1 MKRLFRR
8 LRPTRNWRRRQV
20 VIPALLGFLFV
31 AALVVWGFG
40 RGGSNSV
47 WTQPPVAISE
57 ALDRAE
63 RGDIASASITGQKI
77 VFTDHSGNRF
87 WSVEKESSMAPAE
100 QLLRQRGVK
109 VTVQATDESNLGALF
124 PNLLGLLVLLA
135 LLALLLRRSNLLGNP
150 MGAFTKHLGE
160 ARPNDAELVTF
171 AEVVGVD
178 EAKHELEEVVQFLKA
193 PAAFKELGARM
204 PRGVLLVG
212 PPGTGKTLLS
222 RAVAG
227 EAKVPYFSLSGSD
240 FVEMFVGVGA
250 ARVRDLFR
258 HAKKNAPCIV
268 FLDEIDALGRRRGGS
283 QIRTNEEREQT
294 LNQLL
299 VEMDGFNTDCAVVVI
314 AATNRPDVLD
324 PALLRSGRF
333 DRRVAIDAPDLNGR
347 RAILNLYAERKPLGP
362 DIDLDVIAR
371 HTPGFTG
378 ADLANLLNE
387 AAILAAR
394 RRKRTIG
401 SQELEEASLRVMAGP
416 EKKSRVISP
425 EEKAIIAYHEVGHA
439 LVMKSIAK
447 SDPVHKVSIVS
458 RGQALG
464 VTIQLP
470 TRDRYLTSRSELVS
484 RMAAA
489 MGGRAAEEIIFG
501 DITTGAKQ
509 DIEVA
514 TNIARQMVC
523 EFGMSERL
531 GLVTLHRKGD
541 GDNLF
546 FSELTAADVDAEIRA
561 LTDAAYR
568 QAHQICSTRRDTLV
582 RIAEHLQRVET
593 IDGSE
598 LDVLLAQEGVID
610 LDPDGVPKLPALR
623 GKAQIA
629 AAAAQPEPW
638 REDQS
643 TPAEPELGA
652 PPAGGRL
659 GRGWPAGRARLFPR
673 RGRRRRADHLG
684 V

>member
-1 MKRLFRR
+1 MKTFFRR
-8 LRPTRNWRRRQV
+8 LTAPASLRRKRV
-20 VIPALLGFLFV
+20 VIPALAVLGVL
-31 AALVVWGFG
+31 LLSGLWLLGHSG
-40 RGGSNSV
+40 ENSV
-47 WTQPPVAISE
+47 WNTPSTPISDV
-57 ALDRAE
+57 LDRVD
-63 RGDIASASITGQKI
+63 RGDIVAATISGQRI
-77 VFTDHSGNRF
+77 LLTDTAGIQS
-87 WSVEKESSMAPAE
+87 WTIEKETSMGSTE
-100 QLLRQRGVK
+100 QYLRSHNVK
-109 VTVQATDESNLGALF
+109 VAVQSTDDASFTSML
-124 PNLLGLLVLLA
+124 PNLVGLLVLLA
-135 LLALLLRRSNLLGNP
+135 LLFIMLRRSNLLGNP
-150 MGAFTKHLGE
+150 MGAMTKHLAEPRVG
-160 ARPNDAELVTF
+160 DADQVTF
-171 AEVVGVD
+171 DQVVGVD
-178 EAKHELEEVVQFLKA
+178 EAKHELEEVVEFLKA
-193 PAAFKELGARM
+193 PGNFGQLGARM
-204 PRGVLLVG
+204 PRGILLVG

-258 HAKKNAPCIV
+258 HAKKSAPCIV

-347 RAILNLYAERKPLGP
+347 RAILSLYAAQKPLADNINL
-362 DIDLDVIAR
+362 DIVAR
-371 HTPGFTG
+371 QTPGFTG

-394 RRKRTIG
+394 NKKQAIG
-401 SQELEEASLRVMAGP
+401 KQELEEAGLRVMAGP
-416 EKKSRVISP
+416 EKRSRMITP

-447 SDPVHKVSIVS
+447 SDPVHKVSVVS

-470 TRDRYLTSRSELVS
+470 LKDRYLTSKSELIA

-501 DITTGAKQ
+501 DVTTGAKQ
-509 DIEVA
+509 DIEYA

-541 GDNLF
+541 GDSLF
-546 FSELTAADVDAEIRA
+546 FSELTAADVDAEVKA

-568 QAHQICSTRRDTLV
+568 QAYEICESRRATLV
-582 RIAEHLQRVET
+582 RIADHLQLVET
-593 IDGSE
+593 IDGEE
-598 LDVLLAQEGVID
+598 LDRLLLDEAVPVVNVVLAEIGESAVA
-610 LDPDGVPKLPALR
+610 PR
-623 GKAQIA
+623 IA
-629 AAAAQPEPW
+629 AAEAHDWDE
-638 REDQS
+638 
-643 TPAEPELGA
+643 GA
-652 PPAGGRL
+652 SGSAHDSDPGPPAA
-659 GRGWPAGRARLFPR
+659 AG
-673 RGRRRRADHLG
+673 
-684 V
+684 

>member
-1 MKRLFRR
+1 MKTFFRR
-8 LRPTRNWRRRQV
+8 LS
-20 VIPALLGFLFV
+20 IPAGLRTKRVLVPALALVGVLLLGGLWFL
-31 AALVVWGFG
+31 GHSG
-40 RGGSNSV
+40 TNSV
-47 WTQPPVAISE
+47 WNQPQTPISD
-57 ALDRAE
+57 ALDRVD
-63 RGDIASASITGQKI
+63 RGDIVAATISGQRI
-77 VFTDHSGNRF
+77 LLTDTAGRQS
-87 WSVEKESSMAPAE
+87 WTIEKESSMGTTE
-100 QLLRQRGVK
+100 QYLRSHNVK
-109 VTVQATDESNLGALF
+109 VGVQSTDDVSFTSVL

-135 LLALLLRRSNLLGNP
+135 LLFIMLRRSNLMGNP
-150 MGAFTKHLGE
+150 MGAMTKHLAE
-160 ARPNDAELVTF
+160 AKVGDGDQVTF
-171 AEVVGVD
+171 DQVVGVD
-178 EAKHELEEVVQFLKA
+178 EAKHELEEVVEFLKA
-193 PAAFKELGARM
+193 PGSFGQLGARM
-204 PRGVLLVG
+204 PRGILLIG

-250 ARVRDLFR
+250 ARVRDLFK

-268 FLDEIDALGRRRGGS
+268 FLDEIDALGRKRGGA

-347 RAILNLYAERKPLGP
+347 RAILNLYAAQKPLADNINL
-362 DIDLDVIAR
+362 DIVAR
-371 HTPGFTG
+371 QTPGFTG

-394 RRKRTIG
+394 NKKLAIG
-401 SQELEEASLRVMAGP
+401 KQELEEAGLRVMAGP
-416 EKKSRVISP
+416 EKRSRMITP

-447 SDPVHKVSIVS
+447 SDPVHKVSVVS

-470 TRDRYLTSRSELVS
+470 LKDRYLTSKSELIA

-501 DITTGAKQ
+501 DVTTGAKQ
-509 DIEVA
+509 DIEYA
-514 TNIARQMVC
+514 TNVARQMVC

-541 GDNLF
+541 GDSLF
-546 FSELTAADVDAEIRA
+546 FSELTAADVDAEVKA

-568 QAHQICSTRRDTLV
+568 QAYEICESRRATLI
-582 RIAEHLQRVET
+582 RIADHLQLVET
-593 IDGSE
+593 MDGEE
-598 LDVLLAQEGVID
+598 LDRLLLEEAAAPPVSVG
-610 LDPDGVPKLPALR
+610 LPEIAESAVAPR
-623 GKAQIA
+623 IA
-629 AAAAQPEPW
+629 AAEAHHWDDGSSGSVHESESGPPIAA
-638 REDQS
+638 
-643 TPAEPELGA
+643 T
-652 PPAGGRL
+652 
-659 GRGWPAGRARLFPR
+659 
-673 RGRRRRADHLG
+673 
-684 V
+684 

>member
-1 MKRLFRR
+1 MKTFFQRLSVPGG
-8 LRPTRNWRRRQV
+8 LRKKRV
-20 VIPALLGFLFV
+20 VIPVLAVLGVLLLSGLWFL
-31 AALVVWGFG
+31 GHSG
-40 RGGSNSV
+40 TNSV
-47 WTQPPVAISE
+47 WNTPSTPISDV
-57 ALDRAE
+57 LDRVD
-63 RGDIASASITGQKI
+63 RGDIVAATISGQRI
-77 VFTDHSGNRF
+77 LLTDTAGHQS
-87 WSVEKESSMAPAE
+87 WTIEKETSMGTTE
-100 QLLRQRGVK
+100 QYLRSHNVK
-109 VTVQATDESNLGALF
+109 VAVQSTDDASFTSMLPSLIV
-124 PNLLGLLVLLA
+124 LLLLLA
-135 LLALLLRRSNLLGNP
+135 LLFIMLRRSNLLGNP
-150 MGAFTKHLGE
+150 MGAMTKHLAE
-160 ARPNDAELVTF
+160 ARVGGGEQVTF
-171 AEVVGVD
+171 DQVVGVD
-178 EAKHELEEVVQFLKA
+178 EAKHELEEVVEFLKA
-193 PAAFKELGARM
+193 PGSFGQLGARM
-204 PRGVLLVG
+204 PRGILLVG

-258 HAKKNAPCIV
+258 HAKKNAPCII

-347 RAILNLYAERKPLGP
+347 RAILSLYAAQKPLADNINL
-362 DIDLDVIAR
+362 DIVAR
-371 HTPGFTG
+371 QTPGFTG

-394 RRKRTIG
+394 NKKQAIG
-401 SQELEEASLRVMAGP
+401 KQELEEAGLRVMAGP
-416 EKKSRVISP
+416 EKRSRMITP

-447 SDPVHKVSIVS
+447 SDPVHKVSVVS

-470 TRDRYLTSRSELVS
+470 LKDRYLTSKSELIA

-501 DITTGAKQ
+501 DVTTGAKQ
-509 DIEVA
+509 DIEYA

-541 GDNLF
+541 GDSLF
-546 FSELTAADVDAEIRA
+546 FSELTAADVDAEVKA
-561 LTDAAYR
+561 LTDAAYH
-568 QAHQICSTRRDTLV
+568 QAYEICESRRATLV
-582 RIAEHLQRVET
+582 RIADHLQLVET
-593 IDGSE
+593 IDGEE
-598 LDVLLAQEGVID
+598 LDRLL
-610 LDPDGVPKLPALR
+610 LDDAVPVVNVAVPEIAESAVAPR
-623 GKAQIA
+623 IA
-629 AAAAQPEPW
+629 AAEAHDWDEGASGSVHDSDPGPPVAA
-638 REDQS
+638 
-643 TPAEPELGA
+643 G
-652 PPAGGRL
+652 
-659 GRGWPAGRARLFPR
+659 
-673 RGRRRRADHLG
+673 
-684 V
+684 

>member
-1 MKRLFRR
+1 MKTFFRR
-8 LRPTRNWRRRQV
+8 LSVPASLRRKRV
-20 VIPALLGFLFV
+20 VIPALAVLGVL
-31 AALVVWGFG
+31 LLSGLWLLGHSG
-40 RGGSNSV
+40 ENSV
-47 WTQPPVAISE
+47 WNTPSSSISDV
-57 ALDRAE
+57 LDRVD
-63 RGDIASASITGQKI
+63 RGEIVAATISGQRI
-77 VFTDHSGNRF
+77 LLTDTAGIQS
-87 WSVEKESSMAPAE
+87 WTIEKETSMGSTE
-100 QLLRQRGVK
+100 QYLRSHNVK
-109 VTVQATDESNLGALF
+109 VAVQSTDDASLPSML

-135 LLALLLRRSNLLGNP
+135 LLFVLLRRSNLMGNP
-150 MGAFTKHLGE
+150 MGAMTKHLAEPRAG
-160 ARPNDAELVTF
+160 DADQVTF
-171 AEVVGVD
+171 DQVVGVD
-178 EAKHELEEVVQFLKA
+178 EAKHELEEVVEFLKA
-193 PAAFKELGARM
+193 PGNFGQLGARM
-204 PRGVLLVG
+204 PRGILLVG

-347 RAILNLYAERKPLGP
+347 RAILSLYAAQKPLADNINL
-362 DIDLDVIAR
+362 DIVAR
-371 HTPGFTG
+371 QTPGFTG

-394 RRKRTIG
+394 NKKQAIG
-401 SQELEEASLRVMAGP
+401 KQELEEAGLRVMAGP
-416 EKKSRVISP
+416 EKRSRMITP

-447 SDPVHKVSIVS
+447 SDPVHKVSVVS

-470 TRDRYLTSRSELVS
+470 LKDRYLTSKSELIA

-501 DITTGAKQ
+501 DVTTGAKQ
-509 DIEVA
+509 DIEYA
-514 TNIARQMVC
+514 TNVARQMVC

-541 GDNLF
+541 GDSLF
-546 FSELTAADVDAEIRA
+546 FSELTAADVDAEVKA

-568 QAHQICSTRRDTLV
+568 QAYEICESRRATLV
-582 RIAEHLQRVET
+582 RIADHLQLVET
-593 IDGSE
+593 IDGEE
-598 LDVLLAQEGVID
+598 LDRLLLDEAVPVVGVAMPEIAASAVG
-610 LDPDGVPKLPALR
+610 PR
-623 GKAQIA
+623 IA
-629 AAAAQPEPW
+629 AAEAHDW
-638 REDQS
+638 DD
-643 TPAEPELGA
+643 GA
-652 PPAGGRL
+652 SGSVHDSDPDPPAA
-659 GRGWPAGRARLFPR
+659 AG
-673 RGRRRRADHLG
+673 
-684 V
+684 

>member
-1 MKRLFRR
+1 MKTFFRR
-8 LRPTRNWRRRQV
+8 PSVPDGLRQKRV
-20 VIPALLGFLFV
+20 VVPALALAGVLLLGGLWFLGHSG
-31 AALVVWGFG
+31 A
-40 RGGSNSV
+40 NSV
-47 WTQPPVAISE
+47 WNTPSTPISDV
-57 ALDRAE
+57 LDRVDHGE
-63 RGDIASASITGQKI
+63 IATATINGQRI
-77 VFTDHSGNRF
+77 LLTDTAGRQS
-87 WSVEKESSMAPAE
+87 WTVEKDASMATTE
-100 QLLRQRGVK
+100 QYLRGHNVK
-109 VTVQATDESNLGALF
+109 VAVQATDDVSFTSVL

-135 LLALLLRRSNLLGNP
+135 LLFIMLRRSNLMGNP
-150 MGAFTKHLGE
+150 MGAMTKHLAE
-160 ARPNDAELVTF
+160 AQVGGADQVTF
-171 AEVVGVD
+171 DQVVGVD
-178 EAKHELEEVVQFLKA
+178 EAKRELEEVVEFLKS
-193 PAAFKELGARM
+193 PASFGQLGARM
-204 PRGVLLVG
+204 PRGILLVG

-258 HAKKNAPCIV
+258 HAKKNAPCII
-268 FLDEIDALGRRRGGS
+268 FLDEIDALGRKRGGS

-347 RAILNLYAERKPLGP
+347 RAILSLYAAQKPLADNINL
-362 DIDLDVIAR
+362 DIVAR
-371 HTPGFTG
+371 QTPGFTG

-394 RRKRTIG
+394 NKKQAIG
-401 SQELEEASLRVMAGP
+401 KQELEEAGLRVMAGP
-416 EKKSRVISP
+416 EKRSRMITP

-447 SDPVHKVSIVS
+447 SDPVHKVSVVS

-470 TRDRYLTSRSELVS
+470 LKDRYLTSKSELIA

-501 DITTGAKQ
+501 DVTTGAKQ
-509 DIEVA
+509 DIEYA
-514 TNIARQMVC
+514 TGVARQMVC

-531 GLVTLHRKGD
+531 GLVTLHRRGD
-541 GDNLF
+541 GDSLF
-546 FSELTAADVDAEIRA
+546 FSELTAADVDAEVKA

-568 QAHQICSTRRDTLV
+568 QAYEICESRRATLV
-582 RIAEHLQRVET
+582 RIADHLQLVET
-593 IDGSE
+593 IDGEE
-598 LDVLLAQEGVID
+598 LDRLL
-610 LDPDGVPKLPALR
+610 LDEAAIAVVNVALPAESTVAPR
-623 GKAQIA
+623 IA
-629 AAAAQPEPW
+629 AAEAHDWDEGSSGSVHESEP
-638 REDQS
+638 
-643 TPAEPELGA
+643 A
-652 PPAGGRL
+652 PPIA
-659 GRGWPAGRARLFPR
+659 AS
-673 RGRRRRADHLG
+673 
-684 V
+684 

>member
-1 MKRLFRR
+1 MKTFFRR
-8 LRPTRNWRRRQV
+8 PSVPDGLRQKRV
-20 VIPALLGFLFV
+20 VIPALALAGALLLGGLWFLGHSG
-31 AALVVWGFG
+31 A
-40 RGGSNSV
+40 NSI
-47 WTQPPVAISE
+47 WNTPSTPISDV
-57 ALDRAE
+57 LDRVDH
-63 RGDIASASITGQKI
+63 GQIATATISGQRI
-77 VFTDHSGNRF
+77 LLTDTAGRQS
-87 WSVEKESSMAPAE
+87 WTVEKDASMATTE
-100 QLLRQRGVK
+100 QYLRGHNVK
-109 VTVQATDESNLGALF
+109 VAVQATDDVSFTSVL

-135 LLALLLRRSNLLGNP
+135 LLFIMLRRSNLLGNP
-150 MGAFTKHLGE
+150 MGAMTKHLAE
-160 ARPNDAELVTF
+160 AQVGGADQVTF
-171 AEVVGVD
+171 DQVVGVD
-178 EAKHELEEVVQFLKA
+178 EAKRELEEVVEFLKS
-193 PAAFKELGARM
+193 PASFGQLGARM
-204 PRGVLLVG
+204 PRGILLVG

-268 FLDEIDALGRRRGGS
+268 FLDEIDALGRKRGGS

-347 RAILNLYAERKPLGP
+347 RAILSLYAAQKPLADNINL
-362 DIDLDVIAR
+362 DIVAR
-371 HTPGFTG
+371 QTPGFTG

-394 RRKRTIG
+394 NKKQAIG
-401 SQELEEASLRVMAGP
+401 KQELEEAGLRVMAGP
-416 EKKSRVISP
+416 EKRSRMITP

-447 SDPVHKVSIVS
+447 SDPVHKVSVVS

-470 TRDRYLTSRSELVS
+470 LRDRYLTSKSELIA

-501 DITTGAKQ
+501 DVTTGAKQ
-509 DIEVA
+509 DIEYA
-514 TNIARQMVC
+514 TGIARQMVC
-523 EFGMSERL
+523 EFGMSDRL

-541 GDNLF
+541 GDSLF
-546 FSELTAADVDAEIRA
+546 FSELTAADVDAEVKA

-568 QAHQICSTRRDTLV
+568 QAYEICESRRATLV
-582 RIAEHLQRVET
+582 RIADHLQLVET
-593 IDGSE
+593 IDGDE
-598 LDVLLAQEGVID
+598 LDRLL
-610 LDPDGVPKLPALR
+610 LDEAAIPVVSVALPAESAVAPR
-623 GKAQIA
+623 IA
-629 AAAAQPEPW
+629 AAEAHDWDEGSSGSVNESEP
-638 REDQS
+638 
-643 TPAEPELGA
+643 A
-652 PPAGGRL
+652 PPIA
-659 GRGWPAGRARLFPR
+659 AS
-673 RGRRRRADHLG
+673 
-684 V
+684 

>member
-1 MKRLFRR
+1 MKTFFRR
-8 LRPTRNWRRRQV
+8 PSVPDGLRQKR
-20 VIPALLGFLFV
+20 VIVPALALAGVLLLGGLWFLGHSG
-31 AALVVWGFG
+31 A
-40 RGGSNSV
+40 NSV
-47 WTQPPVAISE
+47 WNTPQTPISDV
-57 ALDRAE
+57 LDRVDHGE
-63 RGDIASASITGQKI
+63 IATATISGQRI
-77 VFTDHSGNRF
+77 LLTDTAGRQS
-87 WSVEKESSMAPAE
+87 WTVEKDASMATTE
-100 QLLRQRGVK
+100 EYLRSHNVRVA
-109 VTVQATDESNLGALF
+109 VQATDDVSFTSVL
-124 PNLLGLLVLLA
+124 PNLLGLLLLLA
-135 LLALLLRRSNLLGNP
+135 LLFVMLRRSNLLGNP
-150 MGAFTKHLGE
+150 MGAMTKHLAE
-160 ARPNDAELVTF
+160 AQVGGADQVTF
-171 AEVVGVD
+171 DQVVGVD
-178 EAKHELEEVVQFLKA
+178 EAKRELEEVVEFLKS
-193 PAAFKELGARM
+193 PASFGQLGARM
-204 PRGVLLVG
+204 PRGILLVG

-268 FLDEIDALGRRRGGS
+268 FLDEIDALGRKRGGS
-283 QIRTNEEREQT
+283 QMRTNEEREQT

-347 RAILNLYAERKPLGP
+347 RAILSLYAAQKPLADNINL
-362 DIDLDVIAR
+362 DIVAR
-371 HTPGFTG
+371 QTPGFTG

-394 RRKRTIG
+394 NKKQAIG
-401 SQELEEASLRVMAGP
+401 KQELEEAGLRVMAGP
-416 EKKSRVISP
+416 EKRSRMITP

-447 SDPVHKVSIVS
+447 SDPVHKVSVVS

-470 TRDRYLTSRSELVS
+470 LKDRYLTSKSELIA

-501 DITTGAKQ
+501 DVTTGAKQ
-509 DIEVA
+509 DIEYA
-514 TNIARQMVC
+514 TGIARQMVC

-541 GDNLF
+541 GDSLF
-546 FSELTAADVDAEIRA
+546 FSELTAADVDAEVKA

-568 QAHQICSTRRDTLV
+568 QAYEICESRRATLV
-582 RIAEHLQRVET
+582 RIADHLQLVET
-593 IDGSE
+593 IDGEE
-598 LDVLLAQEGVID
+598 LDRLL
-610 LDPDGVPKLPALR
+610 LDEAAIAVVNVALPAASAVAPR
-623 GKAQIA
+623 IA
-629 AAAAQPEPW
+629 AAEAHDWDEGSSVSVHESEP
-638 REDQS
+638 
-643 TPAEPELGA
+643 A
-652 PPAGGRL
+652 PPIA
-659 GRGWPAGRARLFPR
+659 AS
-673 RGRRRRADHLG
+673 
-684 V
+684 

>member
-1 MKRLFRR
+1 MG
-8 LRPTRNWRRRQV
+8 RQ
-20 VIPALLGFLFV
+20 
-31 AALVVWGFG
+31 
-40 RGGSNSV
+40 S
-47 WTQPPVAISE
+47 WTI
-57 ALDRAE
+57 
-63 RGDIASASITGQKI
+63 
-77 VFTDHSGNRF
+77 
-87 WSVEKESSMAPAE
+87 EKESSMGSTE
-100 QLLRQRGVK
+100 LYLRNHNVK
-109 VTVQATDESNLGALF
+109 VAVQSTDETSVATVL

-135 LLALLLRRSNLLGNP
+135 LLFMLLRRSNLLGNP
-150 MGAFTKHLGE
+150 MGAMTKHLAESRSGDGE
-160 ARPNDAELVTF
+160 GITF
-171 AEVVGVD
+171 SQVVGVD
-178 EAKHELEEVVQFLKA
+178 EAKHELEEVVEFLKA
-193 PAAFKELGARM
+193 PGSFGQLGARM
-204 PRGVLLVG
+204 PRGILLVG

-227 EAKVPYFSLSGSD
+227 EAKVPYYSLSGSD

-250 ARVRDLFR
+250 ARVRDLFK

-268 FLDEIDALGRRRGGS
+268 FLDEIDALGRKRGGA

-347 RAILNLYAERKPLGP
+347 RAILSLYAAHKPLAE
-362 DIDLDVIAR
+362 DIDLDVVAR
-371 HTPGFTG
+371 QTPGFTG

-394 RRKRTIG
+394 NKKAAIG
-401 SQELEEASLRVMAGP
+401 TAELEEASLRVMAGP
-416 EKKSRVISP
+416 EKRSRMITP

-447 SDPVHKVSIVS
+447 SDPVHKVSVVS

-470 TRDRYLTSRSELVS
+470 LKDRYLTSKSELEA

-501 DITTGAKQ
+501 DVTTGAKQ
-509 DIEVA
+509 DIEQA
-514 TNIARQMVC
+514 TSIARQMVC

-541 GDNLF
+541 GDSQF
-546 FSELTAADVDAEIRA
+546 FSELTAADVDAEVKA
-561 LTDAAYR
+561 FTDAAYQR
-568 QAHQICSTRRDTLV
+568 AYEICQTRRATLV
-582 RIAEHLQRVET
+582 RIAEHLQIVET
-593 IDGSE
+593 IDGPE
-598 LDVLLAQEGVID
+598 LDRLLLGEA
-610 LDPDGVPKLPALR
+610 VPPVVVVSPEVKSAVAAR
-623 GKAQIA
+623 IA
-629 AAAAQPEPW
+629 AAQAHDWE
-638 REDQS
+638 ETS
-643 TPAEPELGA
+643 TGTANDSEGL
-652 PPAGGRL
+652 PPIVAS
-659 GRGWPAGRARLFPR
+659 
-673 RGRRRRADHLG
+673 
-684 V
+684 

>member
-1 MKRLFRR
+1 MKTFFRR
-8 LRPTRNWRRRQV
+8 PSVPAGLRQKRV
-20 VIPALLGFLFV
+20 VVPALVLVAVLLLGGLWFL
-31 AALVVWGFG
+31 GHS
-40 RGGSNSV
+40 GSNSI
-47 WTQPPVAISE
+47 WNQPSTPISE
-57 ALDRAE
+57 VLDRVDH
-63 RGDIASASITGQKI
+63 GDIVGATISGQRI
-77 VFTDHSGNRF
+77 LLTDTAGRQL
-87 WSVEKESSMAPAE
+87 WTIEKESSMGTTE
-100 QLLRQRGVK
+100 QYLRSHNVK
-109 VTVQATDESNLGALF
+109 VAIQSTDEVSFTSIL

-135 LLALLLRRSNLLGNP
+135 LLFIMLRRSNLLGNP
-150 MGAFTKHLGE
+150 MGAMTKHL
-160 ARPNDAELVTF
+160 AEPRVGDGDQVTF
-171 AEVVGVD
+171 DQVVGVD
-178 EAKHELEEVVQFLKA
+178 EAKRELEEVVEFLKA
-193 PAAFKELGARM
+193 PGNFGQLGARM
-204 PRGVLLVG
+204 PRGILLVG

-268 FLDEIDALGRRRGGS
+268 FLDEIDALGRKRGGS

-347 RAILNLYAERKPLGP
+347 RAILSLYAAQKPLADNINL
-362 DIDLDVIAR
+362 DIVAR
-371 HTPGFTG
+371 QTPGFTG

-394 RRKRTIG
+394 NKKLAIG
-401 SQELEEASLRVMAGP
+401 KQELDEASLRVMAGP
-416 EKKSRVISP
+416 EKRSRMITP

-447 SDPVHKVSIVS
+447 SDPVHKVSVVS

-470 TRDRYLTSRSELVS
+470 LKDRYLTSKSELNA

-501 DITTGAKQ
+501 DVTTGAKQ
-509 DIEVA
+509 DIEYA

-541 GDNLF
+541 GDSLF
-546 FSELTAADVDAEIRA
+546 FSELTAADVDAEVKA

-568 QAHQICSTRRDTLV
+568 QAYEICETRRSTLV
-582 RIAEHLQRVET
+582 RIAEHLQIVET
-593 IDGSE
+593 IDGDE
-598 LDVLLAQEGVID
+598 LDRLL
-610 LDPDGVPKLPALR
+610 LDQAIVPVVNAGLPEMVESAVGPR
-623 GKAQIA
+623 IA
-629 AAAAQPEPW
+629 AAEAHDWDERSTASAQDSEAGPPVAA
-638 REDQS
+638 S
-643 TPAEPELGA
+643 
-652 PPAGGRL
+652 
-659 GRGWPAGRARLFPR
+659 
-673 RGRRRRADHLG
+673 
-684 V
+684 

>member
-1 MKRLFRR
+1 MKAFIRRFGFPAR
-8 LRPTRNWRRRQV
+8 LRRKWVVVPTSAV
-20 VIPALLGFLFV
+20 LALAMLIGLWYLGHT
-31 AALVVWGFG
+31 
-40 RGGSNSV
+40 GSNSV
-47 WTQPPVAISE
+47 WNQPSVAISDV
-57 ALDRAE
+57 LNRVDN
-63 RGDIASASITGQKI
+63 GQIASASISGQRI
-77 VFTDHSGNRF
+77 LVTDTAGHQS
-87 WSVEKESSMAPAE
+87 WTIEKESTMGATE
-100 QLLRQRGVK
+100 QYLRAHNVK
-109 VTVQATDESNLGALF
+109 VAVASTDDSSFTSML
-124 PNLLGLLVLLA
+124 PNLIALLVLLA
-135 LLALLLRRSNLLGNP
+135 LLFIMLRRSNLLGNP
-150 MGAFTKHLGE
+150 MGAMTKHLAD
-160 ARPNDAELVTF
+160 ARAGDADQVTF
-171 AEVVGVD
+171 SHVVGVD
-178 EAKHELEEVVQFLKA
+178 EAKHELEEVVEFLKA
-193 PAAFKELGARM
+193 PATFSQLGARM
-204 PRGVLLVG
+204 PRGILLVG

-258 HAKKNAPCIV
+258 QAKKSAPCIV

-333 DRRVAIDAPDLNGR
+333 DRRVSIDAPDLNGR
-347 RAILNLYAERKPLGP
+347 RAILSLYAAQKPLA
-362 DIDLDVIAR
+362 DSIDLDVVAR
-371 HTPGFTG
+371 QTPGFTG

-394 RRKRTIG
+394 NKKAAIG
-401 SQELEEASLRVMAGP
+401 TQELEEASLRVMAGP
-416 EKKSRVISP
+416 EKRSRMITP

-447 SDPVHKVSIVS
+447 SDPVHKVSVVS

-470 TRDRYLTSRSELVS
+470 LKDRYLTSRSELMA

-501 DITTGAKQ
+501 DVTTGAKQ
-509 DIEVA
+509 DIEQA
-514 TNIARQMVC
+514 TSIARQMVC

-531 GLVTLHRKGD
+531 GLVTLHRNGD
-541 GDNLF
+541 GDSQFL
-546 FSELTAADVDAEIRA
+546 SELTAADVDAEVKA

-568 QAHQICSTRRDTLV
+568 QAYDICQTRRPILV
-582 RIAEHLQRVET
+582 RIAEHLQVVET
-593 IDGSE
+593 IDGDQ
-598 LDVLLAQEGVID
+598 LDRLLLDAEQPVIATAD
-610 LDPDGVPKLPALR
+610 VATAALAPR
-623 GKAQIA
+623 IA
-629 AAAAQPEPW
+629 AAAAADW
-638 REDQS
+638 EDPS
-643 TPAEPELGA
+643 VIPSADADTA
-652 PPAGGRL
+652 PPIA
-659 GRGWPAGRARLFPR
+659 AS
-673 RGRRRRADHLG
+673 
-684 V
+684 

>member
-1 MKRLFRR
+1 MKAFFRR
-8 LRPTRNWRRRQV
+8 LRFP
-20 VIPALLGFLFV
+20 
-31 AALVVWGFG
+31 AALRRKWVMLPAVTLLAAASLAGLWFLGHS
-40 RGGSNSV
+40 GSNSV
-47 WTQPPVAISE
+47 WNQPSVPISDV
-57 ALDRAE
+57 LDRVDN
-63 RGDIASASITGQKI
+63 GQIATASINGQRI
-77 VFTDHSGNRF
+77 MVTDTAGRQS
-87 WSVEKESSMAPAE
+87 WTIEKESTMGATE
-100 QLLRQRGVK
+100 QYLRAHNVRVA
-109 VTVQATDESNLGALF
+109 VQSTDETSFTSML
-124 PNLLGLLVLLA
+124 PSLLALLVLLA
-135 LLALLLRRSNLLGNP
+135 LLFIMLRRSSLLGNP
-150 MGAFTKHLGE
+150 MGAMTKHLGE
-160 ARPNDAELVTF
+160 ARVGEGDPVTF
-171 AEVVGVD
+171 SQVVGVD
-178 EAKHELEEVVQFLKA
+178 EAKHELEEVVEFLRS
-193 PAAFKELGARM
+193 PGSFSQLGARM
-204 PRGVLLVG
+204 PRGILLVG

-258 HAKKNAPCIV
+258 QAKKSAPCIV

-333 DRRVAIDAPDLNGR
+333 DRRVSIDAPDLNGR
-347 RAILNLYAERKPLGP
+347 RAILSLYAAQKPLAES
-362 DIDLDVIAR
+362 IDLDVVAR
-371 HTPGFTG
+371 QTPGFTG

-394 RRKRTIG
+394 NKKVAIG
-401 SQELEEASLRVMAGP
+401 TQELEEASLRVMAGP
-416 EKKSRVISP
+416 EKRSRMITP

-447 SDPVHKVSIVS
+447 SDPVHKVSVVS

-470 TRDRYLTSRSELVS
+470 LKDRYLTSKSELMA

-501 DITTGAKQ
+501 DVTTGAKQ
-509 DIEVA
+509 DIEQA
-514 TNIARQMVC
+514 TSIARQMVC

-541 GDNLF
+541 GDSQF
-546 FSELTAADVDAEIRA
+546 FSELTAADVDAEVKA
-561 LTDAAYR
+561 LTDVAYQ
-568 QAHQICSTRRDTLV
+568 QAYEICQRRRATLV
-582 RIAEHLQRVET
+582 RIAEHLQVVET
-593 IDGSE
+593 IDGGE
-598 LDVLLAQEGVID
+598 LDRLLLEA
-610 LDPDGVPKLPALR
+610 DPRSVVAVPAIKESAVAPR
-623 GKAQIA
+623 IA
-629 AAAAQPEPW
+629 AAAAHDW
-638 REDQS
+638 EDPS
-643 TPAEPELGA
+643 
-652 PPAGGRL
+652 GGT
-659 GRGWPAGRARLFPR
+659 ARDGDGGSPV
-673 RGRRRRADHLG
+673 AAS
-684 V
+684 

>member
-1 MKRLFRR
+1 MKTFFRR
-8 LRPTRNWRRRQV
+8 PSVPDGLRQKRV
-20 VIPALLGFLFV
+20 VIPALALAGALLLGGLWFLGHSG
-31 AALVVWGFG
+31 A
-40 RGGSNSV
+40 NSI
-47 WTQPPVAISE
+47 WNTPSTPISDV
-57 ALDRAE
+57 LDRVDH
-63 RGDIASASITGQKI
+63 GQIATATISGQRI
-77 VFTDHSGNRF
+77 LLTDTAGRQS
-87 WSVEKESSMAPAE
+87 WTVEKDASMATTE
-100 QLLRQRGVK
+100 QYLRGHNVK
-109 VTVQATDESNLGALF
+109 VAVQATDDVSFTSVL

-135 LLALLLRRSNLLGNP
+135 LLFIMLRRSNLLGNP
-150 MGAFTKHLGE
+150 MGAMTKHLAE
-160 ARPNDAELVTF
+160 AQVGGADQVTF
-171 AEVVGVD
+171 DQVVGVD
-178 EAKHELEEVVQFLKA
+178 EAKRELEEVVEFLKS
-193 PAAFKELGARM
+193 PASFGQLGARM
-204 PRGVLLVG
+204 PRGILLVG

-268 FLDEIDALGRRRGGS
+268 FLDEIDALGRKRGGS

-347 RAILNLYAERKPLGP
+347 RAILSLYAAQKPLADNINL
-362 DIDLDVIAR
+362 DIVAR
-371 HTPGFTG
+371 QTPGFTG

-394 RRKRTIG
+394 NKKQAIG
-401 SQELEEASLRVMAGP
+401 KQELEEAGLRVMAGP
-416 EKKSRVISP
+416 EKRSRMITP

-447 SDPVHKVSIVS
+447 SDPVHKVSVVS

-470 TRDRYLTSRSELVS
+470 LKDRYLTSKSELIA

-501 DITTGAKQ
+501 DVTTGAKQ
-509 DIEVA
+509 DIEYA
-514 TNIARQMVC
+514 TGIARQMVC
-523 EFGMSERL
+523 EFGMSDRL

-541 GDNLF
+541 GDSLF
-546 FSELTAADVDAEIRA
+546 FSELTAADVDAEVKA

-568 QAHQICSTRRDTLV
+568 QAYEICESRRATLV
-582 RIAEHLQRVET
+582 RIADHLQLVET
-593 IDGSE
+593 IDGDE
-598 LDVLLAQEGVID
+598 LDRLL
-610 LDPDGVPKLPALR
+610 LDEAAIPVVSVALPAESAVAPR
-623 GKAQIA
+623 IA
-629 AAAAQPEPW
+629 AAEAHDWDEGSSGSVNESDP
-638 REDQS
+638 
-643 TPAEPELGA
+643 A
-652 PPAGGRL
+652 PPIA
-659 GRGWPAGRARLFPR
+659 AS
-673 RGRRRRADHLG
+673 
-684 V
+684 

>member
-1 MKRLFRR
+1 MKTFFGRFRVPSG
-8 LRPTRNWRRRQV
+8 LRRRRV
-20 VIPALLGFLFV
+20 VVPALTLLALLIVAGVWFV
-31 AALVVWGFG
+31 GHSGA
-40 RGGSNSV
+40 NSV
-47 WTQPPVAISE
+47 WNQPSVPISDV
-57 ALDRAE
+57 LDRADHGE
-63 RGDIASASITGQKI
+63 IATASISGQRI
-77 VFTDHSGNRF
+77 LLTDSAGRQS
-87 WSVEKESSMAPAE
+87 WTIEKESSMGSTE
-100 QLLRQRGVK
+100 QYLRSHGVK
-109 VTVQATDESNLGALF
+109 VAVQSTDDTSLTSML

-135 LLALLLRRSNLLGNP
+135 LLFIMLRRSNLLGNP
-150 MGAFTKHLGE
+150 MGTMTKHLAE
-160 ARPNDAELVTF
+160 ARVGDTEQVTF
-171 AEVVGVD
+171 SQVVGVD
-178 EAKHELEEVVQFLKA
+178 EAKRELEEVVAFLKE
-193 PAAFKELGARM
+193 PASFGQLGARM
-204 PRGVLLVG
+204 PRGILLVG

-268 FLDEIDALGRRRGGS
+268 FLDEIDALGRKRGGA

-347 RAILNLYAERKPLGP
+347 RAILNLYAAQKPLAEN
-362 DIDLDVIAR
+362 IDLDVVAR
-371 HTPGFTG
+371 QTPGFTG

-394 RRKRTIG
+394 SKKDSIG
-401 SQELEEASLRVMAGP
+401 TMELEEASLRVMAGP
-416 EKKSRVISP
+416 EKRSRMITP

-447 SDPVHKVSIVS
+447 SDPVHKISVVS

-464 VTIQLP
+464 ITIQLP
-470 TRDRYLTSRSELVS
+470 LKDRYLTSKSELNA

-501 DITTGAKQ
+501 DVTTGAKQ
-509 DIEVA
+509 DIEQA

-541 GDNLF
+541 GDSMF
-546 FSELTAADVDAEIRA
+546 FSELTAADVDAEVKA
-561 LTDAAYR
+561 LTDEAYR
-568 QAHQICSTRRDTLV
+568 RAYEICERRRSTLV
-582 RIAEHLQRVET
+582 RVAEHLQLVET
-593 IDGSE
+593 IDGEE
-598 LDVLLAQEGVID
+598 LDRLL
-610 LDPDGVPKLPALR
+610 LDPAVPTMSVPAPETRESGVAPR
-623 GKAQIA
+623 IA
-629 AAAAQPEPW
+629 AAEAHGWDDGVSDPSHESDAGLPVAA
-638 REDQS
+638 S
-643 TPAEPELGA
+643 
-652 PPAGGRL
+652 
-659 GRGWPAGRARLFPR
+659 
-673 RGRRRRADHLG
+673 
-684 V
+684 

>member
-1 MKRLFRR
+1 MKTLFRR
-8 LRPTRNWRRRQV
+8 LHVPSVLRRKWV
-20 VIPALLGFLFV
+20 VMPAIGVLALLLLGGLWFLGHSG
-31 AALVVWGFG
+31 ANTVW
-40 RGGSNSV
+40 NQPSV
-47 WTQPPVAISE
+47 PISDV
-57 ALDRAE
+57 LDRVD
-63 RGDIASASITGQKI
+63 RGQIATASITGQRI
-77 VFTDHSGNRF
+77 LLMDTSGRQS
-87 WSVEKESSMAPAE
+87 WTIEKESSMGATE
-100 QLLRQRGVK
+100 QYLRGHNVK
-109 VTVQATDESNLGALF
+109 VAVQSTDETSVATVL

-135 LLALLLRRSNLLGNP
+135 LLFMLLRRSNLLGNP
-150 MGAFTKHLGE
+150 MGAMTKHLAESRAGE
-160 ARPNDAELVTF
+160 GEPVTF
-171 AEVVGVD
+171 SQVVGVD
-178 EAKHELEEVVQFLKA
+178 EAKHELEEVVEFLKA
-193 PAAFKELGARM
+193 PGSFGQLGARM
-204 PRGVLLVG
+204 PRGILLVG

-227 EAKVPYFSLSGSD
+227 EAKVPYYSLSGSD

-250 ARVRDLFR
+250 ARVRDLFK

-268 FLDEIDALGRRRGGS
+268 FLDEIDALGRKRGGA

-347 RAILNLYAERKPLGP
+347 RAILSLYAEHKPLAEN
-362 DIDLDVIAR
+362 IDLDVVAR
-371 HTPGFTG
+371 QTPGFTG

-394 RRKRTIG
+394 NKKMAIG
-401 SQELEEASLRVMAGP
+401 SAELEEASLRVMAGP
-416 EKKSRVISP
+416 EKRSRMITP

-447 SDPVHKVSIVS
+447 SDPVHKVSVVS

-470 TRDRYLTSRSELVS
+470 LKDRYLTSKSELNA

-501 DITTGAKQ
+501 DVTTGAKQ
-509 DIEVA
+509 DIEQA
-514 TNIARQMVC
+514 TSIARQMVC

-541 GDNLF
+541 GDSQF
-546 FSELTAADVDAEIRA
+546 FSELTAADVDAEVKA
-561 LTDAAYR
+561 LTDAAYQ
-568 QAHQICSTRRDTLV
+568 QAYDICHSRRATLE
-582 RIAEHLQRVET
+582 RIAEHLQIVET
-593 IDGSE
+593 IDGPE
-598 LDVLLAQEGVID
+598 LDRLLLGEA
-610 LDPDGVPKLPALR
+610 VPPTIAVSPEVKSAVAAR
-623 GKAQIA
+623 IA
-629 AAAAQPEPW
+629 AAEAHDWEETSGGSANDSEGLPPIAA
-638 REDQS
+638 
-643 TPAEPELGA
+643 T
-652 PPAGGRL
+652 
-659 GRGWPAGRARLFPR
+659 
-673 RGRRRRADHLG
+673 
-684 V
+684 

>member
-1 MKRLFRR
+1 MKTFFRR
-8 LRPTRNWRRRQV
+8 FSGAGGLRKKRV
-20 VIPALLGFLFV
+20 VVPVLAVVGVLLLGGLWFV
-31 AALVVWGFG
+31 GHS
-40 RGGSNSV
+40 GSNSV
-47 WTQPPVAISE
+47 WNTPSTPISDV
-57 ALDRAE
+57 LDRVD
-63 RGDIASASITGQKI
+63 RGDIVTATINGQRI
-77 VFTDHSGNRF
+77 LLTDTAGRQS
-87 WSVEKESSMAPAE
+87 WTIEKESSMGSTE
-100 QLLRQRGVK
+100 QYLRGHNVK
-109 VTVQATDESNLGALF
+109 VAVQSTDDASFSSML
-124 PNLLGLLVLLA
+124 PNLVGLLVLLA
-135 LLALLLRRSNLLGNP
+135 LLFIMLRRSNLLGNP
-150 MGAFTKHLGE
+150 MGAMTKHLAE
-160 ARPNDAELVTF
+160 ARVGDGDQVTF
-171 AEVVGVD
+171 DQVVGVD
-178 EAKHELEEVVQFLKA
+178 EAKHELEEVVEFLKA
-193 PAAFKELGARM
+193 PGSFGQLGARM
-204 PRGVLLVG
+204 PRGILLVG

-268 FLDEIDALGRRRGGS
+268 FLDEIDALGRRRGGA

-347 RAILNLYAERKPLGP
+347 RAILSLYAAQKPLADNINL
-362 DIDLDVIAR
+362 DIVAR
-371 HTPGFTG
+371 QTPGFTG

-394 RRKRTIG
+394 NKKQAIG
-401 SQELEEASLRVMAGP
+401 KQELEEASLRVMAGP
-416 EKKSRVISP
+416 EKRSRMITP

-447 SDPVHKVSIVS
+447 SDPVHKVSVVS

-470 TRDRYLTSRSELVS
+470 LKDRYLTSKSELIA

-501 DITTGAKQ
+501 DVTTGAKQ
-509 DIEVA
+509 DIEYA
-514 TNIARQMVC
+514 TNVARQMVC
-523 EFGMSERL
+523 EFGMSDRL

-541 GDNLF
+541 GDSLF
-546 FSELTAADVDAEIRA
+546 FSELTAADVDAEVKA

-568 QAHQICSTRRDTLV
+568 QAYEICESRRATLI
-582 RIAEHLQRVET
+582 RIADHLQLVET
-593 IDGSE
+593 IDGEE
-598 LDVLLAQEGVID
+598 LDRLL
-610 LDPDGVPKLPALR
+610 LDEAVVSAVKVALPEIAESAVAPR
-623 GKAQIA
+623 IA
-629 AAAAQPEPW
+629 AAEAHDWDEGASGSVNDTDAGPPVAA
-638 REDQS
+638 S
-643 TPAEPELGA
+643 
-652 PPAGGRL
+652 
-659 GRGWPAGRARLFPR
+659 
-673 RGRRRRADHLG
+673 
-684 V
+684 